1 MNTLIVIG
9 RATKDFEGS
18 LSNKGLQ
25 LASGGIAIDQYGDRP
40 TIFMDVTCMGNNAD
54 FALKY
59 IKKGDTIGLVGR
71 LDYREFDRK
80 DGTKGK
86 QYSIFASQLEI
97 VKNKYN
103 PDRQYETKTQA
114 QENRAKKQER
124 EESKDLDK
132 VEIDEDNLPF

>member
-1 MNTLIVIG
+1 MNTLIITG

-54 FALKY
+54 FVLKY
-59 IKKGDTIGLVGR
+59 VKKGDTIGLVGR

-86 QYSIFASQLEI
+86 QYSVFASQIEI
-97 VKNKYN
+97 IKNKYN
-103 PDRQYETKTQA
+103 PDKQYETKTKA
-114 QENRAKKQER
+114 QENRAER
-124 EESKDLDK
+124 LERGESKNLPEVDD
-132 VEIDEDNLPF
+132 DNLPF

>member
-1 MNTLIVIG
+1 MNTLIITG

-86 QYSIFASQLEI
+86 QYSVFASQIEI
-97 VKNKYN
+97 IKNKYN
-103 PDRQYETKTQA
+103 PDKQYETKTKA
-114 QENRAKKQER
+114 QENRAER
-124 EESKDLDK
+124 LERGESKNLPEVDD
-132 VEIDEDNLPF
+132 DNLPF

>member
-1 MNTLIVIG
+1 MNTLIITG

-18 LSNKGLQ
+18 LSSKGLQ
-25 LASGGIAIDQYGDRP
+25 LAQGGIAIDQYGDKP

-86 QYSIFASQLEI
+86 IYSIFASQLEI
-97 VKNKYN
+97 VKGKYN
-103 PDRQYETKTQA
+103 PNKQYDTKTQA
-114 QENRAKKQER
+114 QENRAERQER
-124 EESKDLDK
+124 EESKNLPE
-132 VEIDEDNLPF
+132 VDEDNLPF

>member
-1 MNTLIVIG
+1 MNTLIITG

-54 FALKY
+54 FVLKY
-59 IKKGDTIGLVGR
+59 VKKGDTIGITGR

-86 QYSIFASQLEI
+86 QYSVFASQIEI
-97 VKNKYN
+97 IKNKYN
-103 PDRQYETKTQA
+103 PDKQYETKTKA
-114 QENRAKKQER
+114 QENRAER
-124 EESKDLDK
+124 LERGESKDLPEVD
-132 VEIDEDNLPF
+132 DDNLPF

>member
-1 MNTLIVIG
+1 MNTLIITG

-54 FALKY
+54 FVLKY
-59 IKKGDTIGLVGR
+59 VKKGDTIGLVGR

-86 QYSIFASQLEI
+86 QYSVFASQIEI
-97 VKNKYN
+97 IKNKYN
-103 PDRQYETKTQA
+103 PDKQYETKTKA
-114 QENRAKKQER
+114 QENRAER
-124 EESKDLDK
+124 MERGESKNLPEVDD
-132 VEIDEDNLPF
+132 DNLPF

>member
-1 MNTLIVIG
+1 MNTLIIIG

-25 LASGGIAIDQYGDRP
+25 LAQGGIAIDQYGDRP

-59 IKKGDTIGLVGR
+59 IHKGDVIGLVGR

-86 QYSIFASQLEI
+86 VYSVFASQIEI
-97 VKNKYN
+97 IKNKYN
-103 PDRQYETKTQA
+103 PDFKRETKTQA
-114 QENRAKKQER
+114 QENRAVKEER
-124 EESKDLDK
+124 EESKSLDQ
-132 VEIDEDNLPF
+132 IDDDNLPF

>member
-1 MNTLIVIG
+1 MNTLIITG

-54 FALKY
+54 FVLKY
-59 IKKGDTIGLVGR
+59 VKKGDTIGLVGR

-86 QYSIFASQLEI
+86 QYSVFASQIEI
-97 VKNKYN
+97 IKNKYN
-103 PDRQYETKTQA
+103 PDKQYETKTKA
-114 QENRAKKQER
+114 QENRAER
-124 EESKDLDK
+124 MERGESKNLPE
-132 VEIDEDNLPF
+132 VDEDNLPF

>member
-1 MNTLIVIG
+1 MNTLIITG

-86 QYSIFASQLEI
+86 QYSIFASQIEI
-97 VKNKYN
+97 IKNKYN
-103 PDRQYETKTQA
+103 PDKKYETKTQA
-114 QENRAKKQER
+114 QENRAERMER
-124 EESKDLDK
+124 EESKNLPEVDD
-132 VEIDEDNLPF
+132 DNLPF

>member
-1 MNTLIVIG
+1 MNTLILTG

-25 LASGGIAIDQYGDRP
+25 LALGGIAIDQYGDRP
-40 TIFMDVTCMGNNAD
+40 TIFMDVSCMGNNAD

-59 IKKGDTIGLVGR
+59 IKKGDVIGLVGR

-86 QYSIFASQLEI
+86 TYSIFASQLEVI
-97 VKNKYN
+97 RSKNFN
-103 PDRQYETKTQA
+103 PNKQNDTKTQA
-114 QENRAKKQER
+114 QENRAER
-124 EESKDLDK
+124 EGKEESKNLPDVD
-132 VEIDEDNLPF
+132 DDNLPF